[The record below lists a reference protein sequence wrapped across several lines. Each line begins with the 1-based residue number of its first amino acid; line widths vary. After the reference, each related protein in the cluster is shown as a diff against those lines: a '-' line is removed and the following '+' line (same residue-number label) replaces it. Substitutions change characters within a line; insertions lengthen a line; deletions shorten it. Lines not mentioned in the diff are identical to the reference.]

1 MKKMKKI
8 NEKKVMHIKN
18 RTKGTSNEISFSV
31 LNNLKE
37 NNKEKN
43 DITNNEDKP
52 LLWTMGDKKPSIFR
66 RLRFVRSTSDRP
78 EVGDNNTAPQGLH
91 SVSNN
96 SSADSSLINKRRF
109 ARYMRNGISITLIS
123 LLAIALVLLSAF
135 MAKGCIDSLR
145 LETSKVINLIGDLET
160 TDEYLLRLDS
170 AVSGGT
176 KLLAEDELDYLENNK
191 EIITVNLSDIKNMAT
206 SGVEKTT
213 SRENKYLL
221 QSIIDS
227 TTQKAKM
234 VDTGISVIHEKKKI
248 GDFEVKISGF
258 VQQIA
263 EADAIGKE
271 ASLIISEG
279 SPESFENAKNLD
291 TQAKEK
297 FVDIADEVKIEQEKH
312 VDLDFSGFIEYLELK
327 ISAYDN
333 AILCEE
339 ALIARNVEDARY
351 YNGIYEELDSEAAS
365 IALNLVQYQDSI
377 VEDFS
382 ADLAQLESEYSSYKA
397 IASVADEHIRS
408 YLEEK

>member
-66 RLRFVRSTSDRP
+66 PLRFIRSTSDLP

-109 ARYMRNGISITLIS
+109 TRHMRNGISITLIS

-135 MAKGCIDSLR
+135 VAKGCLDSLR

-248 GDFEVKISGF
+248 GDFEMKISGF